1 MGFFFCAKLL
11 RAEIND
17 FSFLSMRKNLTG
29 SFSLAGVLIA
39 ASLVVF
45 DAQVAMACSSGGS
58 SGSGFQHGSSLGS
71 GSVTV
76 CVGSSGTRA
85 GSSTTQTITKTVTVK
100 VPVKPPPKNT
110 AKPPPKPAAKPVAKV
125 LAKPAPVIAK
135 PSCPSASVMAS
146 MPRSA
151 DAAERWIQS
160 ICPSVAKPLAAPKP
174 SVKPIP
180 KPAPKVTPKV
190 TAKTKYKT
198 KKVTET
204 IVIETPGYFYSNS
217 DAVSFYP
224 NSLRALV
231 TPTKVLGIGQL
242 ASFSSNPTAHYGI
255 SSVLGRQA
263 QVHFVPV
270 ESGWVFSDG
279 VSERGADTSRS
290 FSAAGEYQV
299 MAWANYQVS
308 YRLVGETNW
317 QPVAGLLGVES
328 NVLEIKV
335 GASNLK
341 ADQLSQGLLLV
352 GSDCSFKP
360 GAFGCD
366 I

>member
-1 MGFFFCAKLL
+1 MGFFSCAKLL
-11 RAEIND
+11 RAEINEL
-17 FSFLSMRKNLTG
+17 SFLFMRKNLFG
-29 SFSLAGVLIA
+29 SFSLASVFIA

-45 DAQVAMACSSGGS
+45 DAQVALACSSGGS
-58 SGSGFQHGSSLGS
+58 SVSGLQHGSSLGS

-76 CVGSSGTRA
+76 CVGSSGARA
-85 GSSTTQTITKTVTVK
+85 SSSTTQTITKTVTVK
-100 VPVKPPPKNT
+100 VPVKPPPKKT
-110 AKPPPKPAAKPVAKV
+110 PQVLPKPAAKPVAKAP
-125 LAKPAPVIAK
+125 AKPAPLIAK

-160 ICPSVAKPLAAPKP
+160 ICPSTAKPIAAPKP
-174 SVKPIP
+174 STKPAP
-180 KPAPKVTPKV
+180 KPAPKVAPKV
-190 TAKTKYKT
+190 PAKSKYEART
-198 KKVTET
+198 ITET
-204 IVIETPGYFYSNS
+204 IVVETPGYFYSNR

-231 TPTKVLGIGQL
+231 TPTEVLAIGQF
-242 ASFSSNPTAHYGI
+242 ANFSSNPTAHYGI

-263 QVHFVPV
+263 QVHFSPV

-279 VSERGADTSRS
+279 VSQSGADTSRS
-290 FSAAGEYQV
+290 FSLAGEYQV
-299 MAWANYQVS
+299 MAWVNYQVS

-317 QPVAGLLGVES
+317 QPVAGLLGVDS
-328 NVLEIKV
+328 NVLDIVV

-341 ADQLSQGLLLV
+341 GDQLSQGLLLV
-352 GSDCSFKP
+352 GSYCSFKS